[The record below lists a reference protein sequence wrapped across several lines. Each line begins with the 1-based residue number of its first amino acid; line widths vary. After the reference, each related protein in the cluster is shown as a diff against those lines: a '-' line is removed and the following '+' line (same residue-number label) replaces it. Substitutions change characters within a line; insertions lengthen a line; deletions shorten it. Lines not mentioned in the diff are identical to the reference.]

1 MIVLDAAVD
10 LQRNSAHSRSMSKRW
25 QCRLGWHQFVR
36 QSGHDNPN
44 HQVCMHC
51 GKKRNIDTTNMLGGM
66 G

>member
-1 MIVLDAAVD
+1 
-10 LQRNSAHSRSMSKRW
+10 MSKRW

-51 GKKRNIDTTNMLGGM
+51 GKKRNIDTTNMLVAAAFGGGGM